1 MIGADCIG
9 LAICLPTR
17 NGENGY
23 LCKREIQ
30 WYTHVHY
37 RKWCVEIWKVLLMHN
52 FLACSDMYVMD
63 LVGYVDENDPNST
76 IEEFLYDVK
85 RVEYMAAYLD
95 ALSTA
100 VR

>member
-1 MIGADCIG
+1 
-9 LAICLPTR
+9 
-17 NGENGY
+17 
-23 LCKREIQ
+23 
-30 WYTHVHY
+30 
-37 RKWCVEIWKVLLMHN
+37 
-52 FLACSDMYVMD
+52 MYVMD

>member
-1 MIGADCIG
+1 
-9 LAICLPTR
+9 
-17 NGENGY
+17 
-23 LCKREIQ
+23 
-30 WYTHVHY
+30 
-37 RKWCVEIWKVLLMHN
+37 MHN

-85 RVEYMAAYLD
+85 RVQYMAAYLD